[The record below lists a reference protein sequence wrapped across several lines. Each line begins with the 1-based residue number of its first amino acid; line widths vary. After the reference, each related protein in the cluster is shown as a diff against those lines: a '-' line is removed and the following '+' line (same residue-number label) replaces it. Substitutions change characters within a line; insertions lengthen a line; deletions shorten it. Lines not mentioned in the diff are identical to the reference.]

1 MYDNEISERAW
12 WDREIFKWGDH
23 PEQVCPP
30 VMDITGAHRVLAFGP
45 YAVLALGTWRAN
57 VVFDVD
63 NDAAKRF
70 YRIDFGADSG
80 FAHVDFRPTKP
91 GRQTVTVT
99 HTFAALEPAWVRL
112 AVGAAFHG
120 QLAFL
125 GAEIEP
131 A

>member
-1 MYDNEISERAW
+1 MYDNELSESVW
-12 WDREIFKWGDH
+12 WDRELFKWGDH
-23 PEQVCPP
+23 PEQVCPA
-30 VMDITGAHRVLAFGP
+30 VMDITGAHRILAFGP
-45 YAVLALGTWRAN
+45 YATLAPGTWRAS
-57 VVFDVD
+57 VVFDVED
-63 NDAAKRF
+63 EAAKRF

-80 FAHVDFRPTKP
+80 FDYIDFRPAKA
-91 GRQTVTVT
+91 GRHTVTLT
-99 HTFAALEPAWVRL
+99 HTFPHSELAWVRL